1 MNGMHRTAGALAM
14 LCVSGL
20 VQAAATC
27 TVAATGPAFGN
38 YDPSSA
44 TATTANGTVTA
55 TCTWTSGGTTTVNLV
70 ASYSAGNAGT
80 YPNRFML
87 VGVAPLNYNIY
98 FDSTYTTIRGNGT
111 AGTQTGQATLTVSSA
126 NRTATATG
134 TLFGRIPAGQ
144 NAVPGSYSDTI
155 VITLTY

>member
-1 MNGMHRTAGALAM
+1 MNGVKWTIAVL
-14 LCVSGL
+14 GL
-20 VQAAATC
+20 LWLPSHVQAAATC
-27 TVAATGPAFGN
+27 TIAATGPAFGN

-55 TCTWTSGGTTTVNLV
+55 TCTWTGGGTTTVNLV
-70 ASYSAGNAGT
+70 ASYSPGNAGS

-87 VGVAPLNYNIY
+87 AGVVPLNYNIF
-98 FDSTYTTIRGNGT
+98 FDSSYTTIRGNGT